1 METKYAI
8 LNSDETSSIDYSQLV
23 SSNNFKSNLTNT
35 KFIIEFYTSSIPN
48 YLDGKTLYSK
58 SELKNIIHNT
68 GSNNEWVHNILDED
82 GSTYSEDII

>member
-8 LNSDETSSIDYSQLV
+8 LNSDDNGSIYYSQLV
-23 SSNNFKSNLTNT
+23 SSNNPKSNLTNT

-58 SELKNIIHNT
+58 SELKVIIRNT
-68 GSNNEWVHNILDED
+68 GSDNEWIHNILDED